1 MKFNIVDLVI
11 VISALFLASVTAETR
26 ANDSVAMVWKMKQI
40 HQPSADQLRREQ
52 QGHVFIYAGLKD
64 RQVDQIVNT
73 RFERLDR
80 MMFTR
85 VIVTDERGEPAINRE
100 TGEVEVLDGGCD

>member
-1 MKFNIVDLVI
+1 MKFNIVDIVI

-26 ANDSVAMVWKMKQI
+26 ADESAAMAWKMKQI
-40 HQPSADQLRREQ
+40 HQPSSDQLRREQ

-64 RQVDQIVNT
+64 KQVDQVMNT
-73 RFERLDR
+73 QFERLDR

-85 VIVTDERGEPAINRE
+85 VIVTDEQGEPAIDRE
-100 TGEVEVLDGGCD
+100 TGEVEVLDDGCD